1 MKGGLEM
8 SHRSRSKYLI
18 AKTCARLLV
27 CLLIFSVVIP
37 SSSLT
42 SAEVL
47 SSTPIA
53 NATTVIENGLM
64 SLLMEGS
71 NGLMDNSR
79 TVTSAFEIYLPLVMR
94 RYPPTPD
101 TPVLNPINNPDGGK
115 SYSVSW
121 GIAYLANTYVLQ
133 EDDNV
138 SFSNPTQRYSGSGTT
153 WNATGKSPGTY
164 YYRVKASN
172 TWGDSTW
179 SNIQKVKVLPPMAE
193 VYVKNDTGGSL
204 CYEVYDTGIG
214 QKCFSSGTHYY
225 GSFPSGTYKWRA
237 SAWCGTDSGS
247 RYYGPEEYIHRFWCQ

>member
-1 MKGGLEM
+1 M

-18 AKTCARLLV
+18 AKVCARLLV

-47 SSTPIA
+47 TSTPVV
-53 NATTVIENGLM
+53 NATTVMENSLM
-64 SLLMEGS
+64 SLLVEGTGELRES
-71 NGLMDNSR
+71 SR
-79 TVTSAFEIYLPLVMR
+79 TLINAHEIYLPLVMR
-94 RYPPTPD
+94 RCPPIPD
-101 TPVLNPINNPDGGK
+101 IPVLNPIKNPDGEK
-115 SYSVSW
+115 SFTVSW
-121 GIAYLANTYVLQ
+121 DTAYLANTYLLQ

-138 SFSNPTQRYSGSGTT
+138 SFSSPTQRYSGSGTT
-153 WNATGKSPGTY
+153 WYATGKSPGTY

-172 TWGDSTW
+172 TWGDSNW
-179 SNIQKVKVLPPMAE
+179 SNTQKVTVLPPMAE

-204 CYEVYDTGIG
+204 CYEVYNTGIG
-214 QKCFSSGTHYY
+214 RKCFSSGTHFY
-225 GSFPSGTYKWRA
+225 GSFPSGTYSWRA